1 MLLCPYRGSDK
12 MTKISREEIEKES
25 RLMDSRNY
33 YVVEKNSLIQK
44 SKYNLKESQGKSLS
58 LVEKKIL
65 LYIIS
70 RIKPT
75 DTELKEQIFTIK
87 EFCDVCGI
95 DVAGGN
101 NYKYLKDSIGKLADR
116 HMWLEDNEKVVMVR
130 WINKAI
136 IHKNS
141 GTIRI
146 RLDEDLAPYLL
157 SLKDNYTQYSLH
169 NIIKMKSKYGIMLY
183 ELLHSYLYKGEEI
196 RFNIETLKELLDCV
210 NYTDFY
216 NFKKRVIETA
226 LKDINTYSELK
237 VSVRYVK
244 EQKAVKYLYFNIV
257 NLEKATS
264 LEDKAEGAKRYSNVE
279 KEIDPDQIT
288 LYDIL
293 YSSKRG
299 LEE

>member
-1 MLLCPYRGSDK
+1 MLNRSL
-12 MTKISREEIEKES
+12 EEIEKES
-25 RLMDSRNY
+25 QLMDSRNY
-33 YVVEKNSLIQK
+33 YVVEKNAIIQH

-58 LVEKKIL
+58 LLEKKVL

-75 DTELKEQIFTIK
+75 DTELKEQVFEIK
-87 EFCDVCGI
+87 EFCDICGI
-95 DVAGGN
+95 EIAGGKD
-101 NYKYLKDSIGKLADR
+101 YKYLKDCIGKLADR
-116 HMWLEDNEKVVMVR
+116 HMWLEEKDTITMVR
-130 WINKAI
+130 WINKAV

-183 ELLHSYLYKGEEI
+183 ELLHSYLYKGNEI
-196 RFNIETLKELLDCV
+196 RFDIDTLKELLDCV
-210 NYTDFY
+210 SYTDFY

-244 EQKAVKYLYFNIV
+244 DKKAVKYIYFNVID
-257 NLEKATS
+257 LEKATT
-264 LEDKAEGAKRYSNVE
+264 LEDKEEGAKRYSNVE
-279 KEIDPDQIT
+279 KEIDPDQLT

-293 YSSKRG
+293 YSHKRG